1 MGAARGDE
9 KWNVAPFRNANW
21 LSRKPADRYTHFHAR
36 FRGLFIPPVVN
47 VLVKREVETWR
58 RHRRRQPRDNCL
70 NAATNQPASFP
81 PILLDVRN
89 LTRYAKASWESRLL
103 IVLGNERPSTV
114 NPCHPSRNE
123 RWLEERETRECTSTN
138 LEIVVRLSWLFI
150 FYKCSKRVNFIRET
164 VLSRSNKKS
173 SDSFGIH

>member
-114 NPCHPSRNE
+114 NPCHPSSRGTNVGWKSVKLVNVL
-123 RWLEERETRECTSTN
+123 RPILRLLYACLDYLFFTNARRE
-138 LEIVVRLSWLFI
+138 
-150 FYKCSKRVNFIRET
+150 
-164 VLSRSNKKS
+164 
-173 SDSFGIH
+173 

>member
-1 MGAARGDE
+1 MKNETSPRFATRTDYPANRPTVTHIFMRVFADYLFHRLWMCWLNARG
-9 KWNVAPFRNANW
+9 
-21 LSRKPADRYTHFHAR
+21 
-36 FRGLFIPPVVN
+36 G
-47 VLVKREVETWR
+47 EVETWR

-114 NPCHPSRNE
+114 NPCHPSSRGTSVGWKSVKLVNVL
-123 RWLEERETRECTSTN
+123 RPIWRLLYACLDYLFFTNARRE
-138 LEIVVRLSWLFI
+138 
-150 FYKCSKRVNFIRET
+150 
-164 VLSRSNKKS
+164 
-173 SDSFGIH
+173 

>member
-21 LSRKPADRYTHFHAR
+21 LPRKPADRYTHFHAR

-70 NAATNQPASFP
+70 NAATNQPASFS

-114 NPCHPSRNE
+114 NPCHPSSRGTSVGRAWNS
-123 RWLEERETRECTSTN
+123 WMYFDQFGDCCTLVLIIYFLQMLEESK
-138 LEIVVRLSWLFI
+138 
-150 FYKCSKRVNFIRET
+150 FYKRNSVIEVK
-164 VLSRSNKKS
+164 
-173 SDSFGIH
+173 